1 MQTNQTKDTTWTRS
15 VRRCAWTWGPRRLKK
30 CLRAGSGLAA
40 VAIVSLVPIALAAAE
55 KYQVHLSPMPFND
68 ATQPIMQGKGTAS
81 ATLEG
86 DTLTISGSFAG
97 LSGPATKAHLSLSR
111 GPGIPGS
118 PLVDLTVSGDVA
130 GKVTGQTKL
139 GPSQLAALRSGKL
152 YIQID
157 SAKVPAGH
165 LWGWLLDEHDV
176 AGQGVP
182 QKGPWFLPPFA
193 VKTK

>member
-1 MQTNQTKDTTWTRS
+1 VN
-15 VRRCAWTWGPRRLKK
+15 RRIILIV
-30 CLRAGSGLAA
+30 GLGVWAT
-40 VAIVSLVPIALAAAE
+40 VAPFAAAADR
-55 KYQVHLSPMPFND
+55 YQVYLSPMPFND

-97 LSGPATKAHLSLSR
+97 LTGPATKAHLSLSR

-118 PLVDLTVSGDVA
+118 PVVDLTLMGDFA

-139 GPSQLAALRSGKL
+139 NPSQLAALRSRKL

-157 SAKVPAGH
+157 SEKMPSGH
-165 LWGWLLDEHDV
+165 LWGWLLEEHEIP
-176 AGQGVP
+176 GQDIPV
-182 QKGPWFLPPFA
+182 KGPWFLPPFA
-193 VKTK
+193 EKTK